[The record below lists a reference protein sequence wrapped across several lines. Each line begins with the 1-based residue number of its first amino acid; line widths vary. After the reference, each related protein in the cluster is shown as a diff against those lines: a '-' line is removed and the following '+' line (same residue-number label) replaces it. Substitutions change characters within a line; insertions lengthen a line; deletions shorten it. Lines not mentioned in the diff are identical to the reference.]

1 VSSPSAASRPSA
13 IIAGADKVEFT
24 MLAAPPR
31 RHWEFALGGRVWLV
45 AVALAATLLA
55 AAPARPATA
64 RDRALARRL
73 RHLLANP
80 RFQQGFW
87 GVYVYSLDRQRV
99 LFQSNGERWFTPAS
113 NAKLFTLAAALHLLG
128 SDYRFHTGLEA
139 TAAPDA
145 DGVVAGDLVL
155 RGGGDPSLSGR
166 PYPYRVDP
174 PPPRLPFDPEAVPRA
189 LARQVAARGIRRIE
203 GDVVGDDSAF
213 APDPYPRGWAIGDMM
228 WDYGAPVSALTLN
241 DNTRFLQ
248 ITPGAA
254 VGAAVATRFAPALE
268 APRLENLAT
277 TGPAGSAARLRLRPD
292 PLTGALR
299 LTGTLALDSPGDLE
313 ALAVP
318 DPARFA
324 AQLLRQALLR
334 QGIAVDG
341 VARARHAAAA
351 PAPGYPLGGWDS
363 PPLAEILQA
372 TAKVSQNLEA
382 EIMLRQLGKL
392 RGGMATSAAGEAVV
406 AAFLRD
412 AGLNASDDALVDGS
426 GLARQDLVTPAGI
439 VRLLAYMARQPE
451 AGAWRGLFPVAGRDG
466 TLQHRF
472 LHSPAAGRLRGKT
485 GSLSH
490 VNSLSGYVTTA
501 AGEHLAFALL
511 SNNNDLPAAAVRHQL
526 DRLGSALAE

>member
-1 VSSPSAASRPSA
+1 
-13 IIAGADKVEFT
+13 
-24 MLAAPPR
+24 M
-31 RHWEFALGGRVWLV
+31 
-45 AVALAATLLA
+45 
-55 AAPARPATA
+55 TA

-73 RHLLANP
+73 SHLLADR

-87 GVYVYSLDRQRV
+87 GVYVYSLDRRRV
-99 LFQSNGERWFTPAS
+99 LFQANGDRWFTPAS

-128 SDYRFHTGLEA
+128 CNFRFHTGLEA
-139 TAAPDA
+139 TAPPGAN
-145 DGVVAGDLVL
+145 GVVAGDLVL

-174 PPPRLPFDPEAVPRA
+174 PAPQLPFDPEAVPSK
-189 LARQVAARGIRRIE
+189 LARRVAAHGVHRIA

-213 APDPYPRGWAIGDMM
+213 APDPYPRGWAIGDML

-254 VGAAVATRFAPALE
+254 VGAAVETRFAPALL
-268 APRLENLAT
+268 APQLENHAT
-277 TGPAGSAARLRLRPD
+277 TGPAGSATRLRLRPD

-299 LTGTLALDSPGDLE
+299 LTGQLALDSRGDLE

-318 DPARFA
+318 QPALFA
-324 AQLLRQALLR
+324 AQLLRQALIE

-341 VARARHAAAA
+341 VARARHLAAAAA
-351 PAPGYPLGGWDS
+351 PSYPLGGWDS
-363 PPLAEILQA
+363 PPLAEVLQA
-372 TAKVSQNLEA
+372 TAKLSQNLEA
-382 EIMLRQLGKL
+382 EIMLRQLGKW
-392 RGGMATSAAGEAVV
+392 RGAAPTSAAGEAVV
-406 AAFLRD
+406 RTFLKD
-412 AGLNASDDALVDGS
+412 AGLNANDDALVDGS

-439 VRLLAYMARQPE
+439 VRLLGYMARQPE
-451 AGAWRGLFPVAGRDG
+451 AAAWRALFPVAGRDG

-472 LHSPAAGRLRGKT
+472 LGSPAAGRLRAKT

-501 AGEHLAFALL
+501 SGEHLAFALL
-511 SNNNDLPAAAVRHQL
+511 SNNNDLPATAVRAQL
-526 DRLGSALAE
+526 DRLAAALAQ